1 MRPFAVHLPELH
13 SFISTYGSSSIAD
26 KHMAVKEEKEE
37 EQEYRKSSTMDEDC
51 EEDDNFTASEDD
63 LSVDRAAV
71 GKRSQ
76 EGYPRYQEASFIR
89 LWQQVKADRYT
100 MAAPAA

>member
-26 KHMAVKEEKEE
+26 KHMNVKEEEE

-51 EEDDNFTASEDD
+51 GEDNNFTASDDD